1 MSFSLDLP
9 IAANLY
15 LLLGLHCIMGAIAS
29 LVARRKG
36 LNFRLWLI
44 LGLIGG
50 TAALVAA
57 LITKPN
63 DQNPVF

>member
-1 MSFSLDLP
+1 
-9 IAANLY
+9 
-15 LLLGLHCIMGAIAS
+15 MGAIAA

-44 LGLIGG
+44 LALIGG